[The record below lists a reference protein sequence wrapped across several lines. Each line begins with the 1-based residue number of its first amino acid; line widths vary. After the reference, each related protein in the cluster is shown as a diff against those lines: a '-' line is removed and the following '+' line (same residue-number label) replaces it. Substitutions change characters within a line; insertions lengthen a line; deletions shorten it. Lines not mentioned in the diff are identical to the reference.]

1 MPVLL
6 AVLVILLAIVLAGL
20 HFARVIIYPK
30 TSRIEDSYQREVE
43 AGKLV
48 EAEFGA
54 LPKRELFVRS
64 PYGYSLYGIYIPCE
78 GSHKTAIIAHGIT
91 DTLYGSVKYLKLF
104 RKRGFN
110 VLLYEHRNHGRNAPK
125 NTTYGY
131 YEKHDLKAVVDWALA
146 QVGPDGVVGTMGESL
161 GAAVVLQHSAIDPR
175 VAFVVADCPYSDL
188 AELLE
193 YHLKLDYHL
202 PPFPLLNVADFF
214 CRVITGM
221 SFSKVSP
228 IRDIASI
235 KTPIFWI
242 HGENDAYI
250 LPQMSVDMYH
260 AKRQGIKK
268 LFIAPNA
275 GHAEAFWNNQQEYD
289 RQVGEFLAE
298 AGFWMGNDG
307 FKALDEQ
314 TRREA
319 VR

>member
-6 AVLVILLAIVLAGL
+6 AALGLLVVMALVGWY
-20 HFARVIIYPK
+20 FARVIIYPK
-30 TSRIEDSYQREVE
+30 VVRIEDSYQREIE

-64 PYGYSLYGIYIPCE
+64 PYGYTLYGFYIPCE
-78 GSHKTAIIAHGIT
+78 RSQKTVILVHGIRC
-91 DTLYGSVKYLKLF
+91 TLYESVKYLNLF

-125 NTTYGY
+125 NTTFGY
-131 YEKHDLKAVVDWALA
+131 YEKYDLKAVVDWALA
-146 QVGPDGVVGTMGESL
+146 QLGPDGVVGTLGESL
-161 GAAVVLQHSAIDPR
+161 GAAVVLQHCAIDPR

-188 AELLE
+188 AKQLRYL
-193 YHLKLDYHL
+193 LKLDYHL
-202 PPFPLLNVADFF
+202 PPFPLLNLADFF
-214 CRVITGM
+214 CKVISGM

-235 KTPIFWI
+235 KTPIFWV
-242 HGENDAYI
+242 HGENDTYI

-260 AKRQGIKK
+260 AKSQGIKK

-289 RQVGEFLAE
+289 RQVGEFLVE
-298 AGFWMGNDG
+298 AGF
-307 FKALDEQ
+307 
-314 TRREA
+314 
-319 VR
+319 